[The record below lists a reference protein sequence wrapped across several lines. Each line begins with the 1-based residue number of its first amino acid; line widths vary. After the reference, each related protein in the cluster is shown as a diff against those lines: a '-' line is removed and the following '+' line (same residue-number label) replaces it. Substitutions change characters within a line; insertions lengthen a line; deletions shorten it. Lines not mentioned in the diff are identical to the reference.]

1 MLNSS
6 ICSLMTAASWHS
18 QNKTQLLRISFDKY
32 DSLATYS
39 TPVWSKICE
48 IHELLTDFGSEKQ
61 NAII

>member
-1 MLNSS
+1 
-6 ICSLMTAASWHS
+6 MTAASWHS